1 MTETLI
7 APEQVVFARR
17 TYAVEL
23 EAGDGRTVDVRI
35 APYGERIRAN
45 DGLGGLP
52 AGMVYEEEILPG
64 AFDHQVN
71 AAHRVLANVEHEQGI
86 GGVVGR
92 GLALRSASD
101 GFYGSFRMLDTP
113 AGDTALELVREKA
126 LGGVSMEA
134 RFVKSIRT
142 AEGVVQRV
150 KANLRN
156 IALCR
161 DPAYSGALVLGLR
174 EADEEIETFV
184 QELGPEFLPL
194 PFDQALAER
203 IERLGIDV
211 PSRLKNGHLV
221 ADTSSADDTS
231 AGDTSGS

>member
-7 APEQVVFARR
+7 EPEIIYARR
-17 TYAVEL
+17 TFAVEL

-35 APYGERIRAN
+35 VPYGERIRAN

-52 AGMVYEEEILPG
+52 AGMVYEEEMLPG
-64 AFDHQVN
+64 VFDHQIN
-71 AAHRVLANVEHEQGI
+71 AAHRVLVNVEHEQGI
-86 GGVVGR
+86 TGVVGR
-92 GLALRSASD
+92 GLALRSAGD

-113 AGDTALELVREKA
+113 AGDTALELTREKA
-126 LGGVSMEA
+126 LGGVSYEA

-161 DPAYSGALVLGLR
+161 DPAYSGAVVLGLR
-174 EADEEIETFV
+174 EADDEISTFT
-184 QELGPEFLPL
+184 QELAPEFLPL
-194 PFDQALAER
+194 PFDAELAAR

-211 PSRLKNGHLV
+211 PSRLKNGHLA
-221 ADTSSADDTS
+221 ADTSP
-231 AGDTSGS
+231 AGDTSVDDTSSS